1 MHITR
6 LAVAVALL
14 GPWLCGAASAAD
26 TLKATIDRLGGQ
38 PCRVGNLTCVS
49 VEVPVD
55 YRANT
60 GPTIKIEY
68 AVSFAS
74 GESKGILF
82 YVVGGP
88 GGSGISVADD
98 YLAAFDARLTENMDI
113 VFFDQ
118 RGVGLSNHIQ
128 PCQADRTLDPGV
140 TLSEAALTAYH
151 RETLAKCLGLWRSAG
166 VAAGATRSGTT

>member
-1 MHITR
+1 MRITR
-6 LAVAVALL
+6 LAAAIALL

-38 PCRVGNLTCVS
+38 PCRVGSLTCVS

-60 GPTIKIEY
+60 GPKIKIEY
-68 AVSFAS
+68 SVSFAS

-88 GGSGISVADD
+88 GGSGIGVADD
-98 YLAAFDARLTENMDI
+98 YLAAFDERLT
-113 VFFDQ
+113 
-118 RGVGLSNHIQ
+118 RARS
-128 PCQADRTLDPGV
+128 
-140 TLSEAALTAYH
+140 S
-151 RETLAKCLGLWRSAG
+151 WRSSRSSRP
-166 VAAGATRSGTT
+166 TRRSPARKNLPPTAPPS